1 MYHKILVPL
10 DGSKRAETI
19 LPQVEELAARFQA
32 TVTLVEVIS
41 FVGDIL
47 TAGVITPLPDRLDE
61 DKNQAESYLNSIKA
75 RLQQKQIE
83 TETRVVV
90 AGPVVDAILQSAEQ
104 EKVDLIAMSSHGR
117 GGLARVF
124 YGSVAAGLLQ
134 RVDRP
139 RLIIRSRHPES

>member
-32 TVTLVEVIS
+32 TVTLVEIIA

-61 DKNQAESYLNSIKA
+61 DKNVDY
-75 RLQQKQIE
+75 QI
-83 TETRVVV
+83 
-90 AGPVVDAILQSAEQ
+90 PPS
-104 EKVDLIAMSSHGR
+104 
-117 GGLARVF
+117 
-124 YGSVAAGLLQ
+124 
-134 RVDRP
+134 
-139 RLIIRSRHPES
+139 